1 MKLKQISVQIENSH
15 DRVYEFTRALGD
27 AGINLRALTLVDT
40 GNFGELR
47 VLVSDTSAARQI
59 LMKKDIPARVD
70 DVVAVQ
76 MEDKP
81 GQLADLLERLMAAG
95 IKIKYGYALAGMDS
109 GKQSPL
115 DRVGGGGCL
124 RSLADRTSGT
134 AFVDGGFSAFG
145 SRDGVE

>member
-27 AGINLRALTLVDT
+27 EGINLRALTLVDT

-109 GKQSPL
+109 GKAIMIFRFDDNDKAIEVLTQREVHL
-115 DRVGGGGCL
+115 VDRETFNKF
-124 RSLADRTSGT
+124 A
-134 AFVDGGFSAFG
+134 AAN
-145 SRDGVE
+145 

>member
-1 MKLKQISVQIENSH
+1 MKLKQISVQIENSQ
-15 DRVYEFTRALGD
+15 DRLYEFTRALGNE
-27 AGINLRALTLVDT
+27 GINLRALTLVDT

-47 VLVSDTSAARQI
+47 VLVSDTALARQI

-109 GKQSPL
+109 GKAIMIFRFDDNDKAIEVLTQKEVHL
-115 DRVGGGGCL
+115 MDRETFNKFAAAG
-124 RSLADRTSGT
+124 
-134 AFVDGGFSAFG
+134 
-145 SRDGVE
+145 

>member
-81 GQLADLLERLMAAG
+81 GQLADLLERLMETG

-109 GKQSPL
+109 GKAIMIFRFDDNDKAIEILTQKKVHL
-115 DRVGGGGCL
+115 MDRE
-124 RSLADRTSGT
+124 SFNKLAAAG
-134 AFVDGGFSAFG
+134 
-145 SRDGVE
+145 

>member
-81 GQLADLLERLMAAG
+81 GQLADLLERLMETG

-109 GKQSPL
+109 GKAIMIFRFDDNDKAIEILTQKKVHL
-115 DRVGGGGCL
+115 MDRE
-124 RSLADRTSGT
+124 SFNKLAATG
-134 AFVDGGFSAFG
+134 
-145 SRDGVE
+145 

>member
-15 DRVYEFTRALGD
+15 NRLYEFTRALGD
-27 AGINLRALTLVDT
+27 EGINLRALTLVDT

-47 VLVSDTSAARQI
+47 VLVSDTSTARQI

-81 GQLADLLERLMAAG
+81 GQLADLLERLMQSG

-109 GKQSPL
+109 GKAIMIFRFDDNDKAIEILTQKEIHL
-115 DRVGGGGCL
+115 MDRETFNK
-124 RSLADRTSGT
+124 LAATG
-134 AFVDGGFSAFG
+134 
-145 SRDGVE
+145 

>member
-15 DRVYEFTRALGD
+15 DRLYEFTRALGNE
-27 AGINLRALTLVDT
+27 GINLRALTLVDT
-40 GNFGELR
+40 GHYGELR
-47 VLVSDTSAARQI
+47 VLVSDTATARQI

-81 GQLADLLERLMAAG
+81 GQLADLLERLMEAG

-109 GKQSPL
+109 EKAIMIFRFEDNDKAIEILTQNQVQL
-115 DRVGGGGCL
+115 VDRETFNK
-124 RSLADRTSGT
+124 LAATG
-134 AFVDGGFSAFG
+134 
-145 SRDGVE
+145 

>member
-15 DRVYEFTRALGD
+15 DRLYEFTRALGD

-47 VLVSDTSAARQI
+47 VLVSDTSTARQI

-109 GKQSPL
+109 DKAIMIFCFDDNDKAIEVLTQKEVHL
-115 DRVGGGGCL
+115 MDRETFCKL
-124 RSLADRTSGT
+124 EA
-134 AFVDGGFSAFG
+134 AC
-145 SRDGVE
+145 

>member
-15 DRVYEFTRALGD
+15 DRLYEFTRALGD
-27 AGINLRALTLVDT
+27 EGINLRALTLVDT

-47 VLVSDTSAARQI
+47 VLVSDTSRARQI

-70 DVVAVQ
+70 EVVAVQ

-81 GQLADLLERLMAAG
+81 GQLADLLERLMETG

-109 GKQSPL
+109 GKAIMIFRFDDNDKAIEILTQKKVHL
-115 DRVGGGGCL
+115 MDREIFNK
-124 RSLADRTSGT
+124 LAATG
-134 AFVDGGFSAFG
+134 
-145 SRDGVE
+145 

>member
-1 MKLKQISVQIENSH
+1 MKLKQISVQIENSQ
-15 DRVYEFTRALGD
+15 DRLYEFTRALGD
-27 AGINLRALTLVDT
+27 EGINLRALTLVDT

-47 VLVSDTSAARQI
+47 VLVSDTALARQI

-109 GKQSPL
+109 GKAIMIFRFDDNDKAIEVLTQEEVHL
-115 DRVGGGGCL
+115 MDRETFNKFAAAG
-124 RSLADRTSGT
+124 
-134 AFVDGGFSAFG
+134 
-145 SRDGVE
+145 

>member
-15 DRVYEFTRALGD
+15 DRLYEFTRALGD

-47 VLVSDTSAARQI
+47 VLVSDTSTARQI

-76 MEDKP
+76 MDDKP
-81 GQLADLLERLMAAG
+81 GQLADLLERLMETG

-109 GKQSPL
+109 GKAIMIFRFDDNDKAIEILTQKKVHL
-115 DRVGGGGCL
+115 MDRE
-124 RSLADRTSGT
+124 SFNKLAATG
-134 AFVDGGFSAFG
+134 
-145 SRDGVE
+145 

>member
-1 MKLKQISVQIENSH
+1 MKLKQISVQIENSQ
-15 DRVYEFTRALGD
+15 DRLYEFTRALAD
-27 AGINLRALTLVDT
+27 EGINLRALTLVDT

-47 VLVSDTSAARQI
+47 VLVSDTSTARQI

-81 GQLADLLERLMAAG
+81 GQLADLLERLMKTG

-109 GKQSPL
+109 GKAIMIFRFEDNDKAIKIL
-115 DRVGGGGCL
+115 TEKEIHLMDRE
-124 RSLADRTSGT
+124 SFNKLAATG
-134 AFVDGGFSAFG
+134 
-145 SRDGVE
+145 

>member
-1 MKLKQISVQIENSH
+1 MKLKQISVQIENSQ
-15 DRVYEFTRALGD
+15 DRLYEFTRALGD
-27 AGINLRALTLVDT
+27 EGINLRALTLVDT

-47 VLVSDTSAARQI
+47 VLVSDTALARQI

-109 GKQSPL
+109 GKAIMIFRFDDNDKAIEVL
-115 DRVGGGGCL
+115 TEEEVHLMDRDTFNKF
-124 RSLADRTSGT
+124 A
-134 AFVDGGFSAFG
+134 AAN
-145 SRDGVE
+145 

>member
-1 MKLKQISVQIENSH
+1 MKLKQISVQIENSQ
-15 DRVYEFTRALGD
+15 DRLYEFTRALGD
-27 AGINLRALTLVDT
+27 EGINLRALTLVDT
-40 GNFGELR
+40 GNLGELR
-47 VLVSDTSAARQI
+47 VLVSDTALARQI

-109 GKQSPL
+109 GKAIMIFRFDDNDKAIEVL
-115 DRVGGGGCL
+115 TEEEVHLMDRETFNKF
-124 RSLADRTSGT
+124 A
-134 AFVDGGFSAFG
+134 AAN
-145 SRDGVE
+145 

>member
-15 DRVYEFTRALGD
+15 HRLHEFTRALGD
-27 AGINLRALTLVDT
+27 EGINLRALTLVDT

-47 VLVSDTSAARQI
+47 VLVSDTSLARQI

-81 GQLADLLERLMAAG
+81 GQLADLLESLMTAG

-109 GKQSPL
+109 GKAIMIFRFDDNDKAIEVLSQKDVQLVDQDSFNK
-115 DRVGGGGCL
+115 
-124 RSLADRTSGT
+124 LAATG
-134 AFVDGGFSAFG
+134 
-145 SRDGVE
+145 

>member
-1 MKLKQISVQIENSH
+1 MKLKQISVQIENSQ
-15 DRVYEFTRALGD
+15 DRVYEFTRALAD
-27 AGINLRALTLVDT
+27 EGINLRALTLVDT

-47 VLVSDTSAARQI
+47 VLVSDTSTARQI

-81 GQLADLLERLMAAG
+81 GQLADLLERLMETG

-109 GKQSPL
+109 GKAIMIFRFDDN
-115 DRVGGGGCL
+115 DRAIEILTQKKVHL
-124 RSLADRTSGT
+124 MDRESFNKLAATG
-134 AFVDGGFSAFG
+134 
-145 SRDGVE
+145 

>member
-15 DRVYEFTRALGD
+15 DRLYEVTRALGD
-27 AGINLRALTLVDT
+27 EGINLRALTLVDT

-47 VLVSDTSAARQI
+47 VLVSDTSTARQI

-81 GQLADLLERLMAAG
+81 GQLANLLERLMETG

-109 GKQSPL
+109 GKAIMIFRFDDNDKAIEILTQKKVHL
-115 DRVGGGGCL
+115 MDRE
-124 RSLADRTSGT
+124 SFNKLAATG
-134 AFVDGGFSAFG
+134 
-145 SRDGVE
+145 

>member
-1 MKLKQISVQIENSH
+1 MKLKQISVQIENSQ
-15 DRVYEFTRALGD
+15 DRLYEFTRALGD
-27 AGINLRALTLVDT
+27 QGINLRALTLVDT

-47 VLVSDTSAARQI
+47 VLVSDTALARQI

-81 GQLADLLERLMAAG
+81 GQLADLLERLMTAG

-109 GKQSPL
+109 GKAIMIFRFDDNDKAIEVLSQEEVHL
-115 DRVGGGGCL
+115 MDRETFNKFAAAG
-124 RSLADRTSGT
+124 
-134 AFVDGGFSAFG
+134 
-145 SRDGVE
+145 

>member
-15 DRVYEFTRALGD
+15 NRLYEFTRALGD

-47 VLVSDTSAARQI
+47 VLVSDTSTARQI

-109 GKQSPL
+109 DKAIMIFCFDDNDKAIEVLTQKEVHL
-115 DRVGGGGCL
+115 MDRETFCKL
-124 RSLADRTSGT
+124 EA
-134 AFVDGGFSAFG
+134 AC
-145 SRDGVE
+145 

>member
-15 DRVYEFTRALGD
+15 DRLYEFTRALGNE
-27 AGINLRALTLVDT
+27 GINLRALTLVDT
-40 GNFGELR
+40 GHFGELR
-47 VLVSDTSAARQI
+47 VLVSDTSTARQI

-81 GQLADLLERLMAAG
+81 GQLADLLERLMAAE

-109 GKQSPL
+109 GKAIMIFHFDDNDKAIEVL
-115 DRVGGGGCL
+115 TKKEIHLMDRETFNKFAAA
-124 RSLADRTSGT
+124 S
-134 AFVDGGFSAFG
+134 
-145 SRDGVE
+145 

>member
-15 DRVYEFTRALGD
+15 DRLFEFTRALGD

-70 DVVAVQ
+70 DVVDVQ
-76 MEDKP
+76 MEEKP

-95 IKIKYGYALAGMDS
+95 VKIKYGYALAGMDS
-109 GKQSPL
+109 GKAIMIFRFDDNDKAIEVLTQREVHL
-115 DRVGGGGCL
+115 VDRETFNKF
-124 RSLADRTSGT
+124 A
-134 AFVDGGFSAFG
+134 AAN
-145 SRDGVE
+145 

>member
-1 MKLKQISVQIENSH
+1 MKLKQISVQIENSQ
-15 DRVYEFTRALGD
+15 DRLYEFTRALAD
-27 AGINLRALTLVDT
+27 EGINLRALTLVDT

-47 VLVSDTSAARQI
+47 VLVSDTSTARQI

-81 GQLADLLERLMAAG
+81 GQLANLLERLMETG

-109 GKQSPL
+109 GKAIMIFRFEDNDKAIKIL
-115 DRVGGGGCL
+115 TEKEIHLMDRE
-124 RSLADRTSGT
+124 SFNKLAATG
-134 AFVDGGFSAFG
+134 
-145 SRDGVE
+145 